1 MKKLMVLTVAA
12 LTAAALT
19 AAPTTTGKKG
29 TTTRTGTKSA
39 VAAKTARAADED
51 EPTSGRDAKVTID
64 MFPRLNKQA
73 TFGAPSVNGAAYVSG
88 AYTRPRKW
96 IVLETKYTTYADFQ
110 DQLTFTWHVLL
121 DTKTSTLNRSNKEG
135 IPPYSY
141 FTTTVTYQNI
151 PDGSHAASV
160 VLPPSYLER
169 YGEPCAVGIV
179 ITNVKGEVL
188 AGDCESSGGEV
199 KDFAHPKTLD
209 QAFWNNQKIMNAT
222 GKDGKPMIERRQGLM
237 DRSKTIWALVNPND
251 YEAVMQ

>member
-1 MKKLMVLTVAA
+1 
-12 LTAAALT
+12 
-19 AAPTTTGKKG
+19 
-29 TTTRTGTKSA
+29 
-39 VAAKTARAADED
+39 
-51 EPTSGRDAKVTID
+51 
-64 MFPRLNKQA
+64 
-73 TFGAPSVNGAAYVSG
+73 
-88 AYTRPRKW
+88 
-96 IVLETKYTTYADFQ
+96 
-110 DQLTFTWHVLL
+110 
-121 DTKTSTLNRSNKEG
+121 
-135 IPPYSY
+135 
-141 FTTTVTYQNI
+141 
-151 PDGSHAASV
+151 

-251 YEAVMQ
+251 YEDVAQ